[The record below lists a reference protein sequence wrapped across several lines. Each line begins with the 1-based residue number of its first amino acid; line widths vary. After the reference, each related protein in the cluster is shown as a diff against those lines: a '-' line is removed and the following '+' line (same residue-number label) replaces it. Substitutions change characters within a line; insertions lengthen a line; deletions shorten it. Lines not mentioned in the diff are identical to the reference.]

1 MSYNAMVWLVVG
13 LLLVCVALN
22 VATVVLERKTAKLRA
37 RLKGEAHESMASQR
51 KR

>member
-22 VATVVLERKTAKLRA
+22 VATVALERKTEKLRA
-37 RLKGEAHESMASQR
+37 RMKGEDDR
-51 KR
+51 GV